1 MKFKKTIAA
10 TALATATLMG
20 GTSAF
25 ASSNTQDSTS
35 NSQNTSTLDSSIEN
49 PESNLAYPSFGQ
61 TTVWFN
67 DPSSDDWQ
75 IAYAC
80 DGGSGSW
87 GELEFMGGSNAQ
99 GGSVSTALYRI
110 RILSNNHIVQQG
122 VIGQFRP
129 GGWIYFQKYP
139 MPNEPYVVE
148 ISPSNNTKQF
158 INFNHRSE

>member
-1 MKFKKTIAA
+1 MAYP
-10 TALATATLMG
+10 
-20 GTSAF
+20 S
-25 ASSNTQDSTS
+25 
-35 NSQNTSTLDSSIEN
+35 
-49 PESNLAYPSFGQ
+49 ESNPNYNQQQANDYSYPRPDNGRWVRECCYLAYPCWGQ

-87 GELEFMGGSNAQ
+87 GELEFRGGSNAQ
-99 GGSVSTALYRI
+99 GGSVSNALYRI

-139 MPNEPYVVE
+139 MPNGPYVVE
-148 ISPSNNTKQF
+148 IYPTNNIRQF
-158 INFNHRSE
+158 IDFSHRIE